1 MLIFCIIIIIIIDTA
16 SYLIL
21 QKEFCDGSIL
31 EYGPVNVAFK
41 LKEMYVISYNLYAIF
56 SNLRITDKHKCLL
69 LCQHIFAYLDIKSM
83 YIEYKQFWSNDR
95 RLWHLSLRMSQI
107 S

>member
-1 MLIFCIIIIIIIDTA
+1 MFYIIIIIIIVTA

-21 QKEFCDGSIL
+21 KKEFCDGSIL
-31 EYGPVNVAFK
+31 EYGPMNVAFK

-56 SNLRITDKHKCLL
+56 SNLIITDKHKCLL
-69 LCQHIFAYLDIKSM
+69 LCQHIFAHIDIISI
-83 YIEYKQFWSNDR
+83 YNDYKQFLSKDR